1 MKLMDKIL
9 VVEDE
14 PSISNFIKKGL
25 VENGYQVSQAFS
37 AETGL
42 QFLQNDSYAAI
53 ILDLILPGING
64 LEFCKKI
71 RSDLRIHTPVLM
83 LTALTATDDVVAG
96 LDAGADDYLA
106 KPFEFKE
113 LMARIRALARRQ
125 GGVRAPVNK
134 LQVADLE
141 MDLDQKK
148 VVRAGQ
154 EIRLTPK
161 EFFLLEYLMRNK
173 HRVVSRLD
181 ILENVWDIQFDLGT
195 NVVDVYMNYL
205 RNKVDKPFEQKLI
218 QTMVGMGYVMRE

>member
-1 MKLMDKIL
+1 MDKIL

>member
-125 GGVRAPVNK
+125 GGVPAPVNK